1 MGKLL
6 LLCGVLGFLVSKEVE
21 AQSGVSPTA
30 FGYQGHL
37 TEDDQLANGTYDL
50 RVTLHDA
57 EEGGSLI
64 AGPVTNI
71 ATQVHLGLFTT
82 VIDFRRLPSTG
93 QHWLEF
99 SVRQNPDGVAF
110 VTLVPRQPILAVPE
124 AGRAAEATL
133 AYSLKT
139 TATPNAPSVV
149 LAPSRDT
156 SAPTPGGI
164 AWLDPDGDFAAG
176 LVAGNRSQ
184 LDFSLTRPLKV
195 YGSAFVVGGESGDRT
210 DPGTNALQVLG
221 GAQFLS
227 PIQAN
232 GGIQFPDGSR
242 LTSATTFQQPNVLW
256 VSTHGND
263 RTAIRGDPTRPWR
276 TIGTAITHSIS
287 GDAVLILPGR
297 YIVRTVPEL
306 GAKRI
311 AAPIRVVGRT
321 NLTIT
326 GFGGVPEIYAPDF
339 GDIIQVVSCQ
349 NLTFRNLHLRSNA
362 SELPAPPHGQSAGI
376 CFRPDEPANVRVL
389 IDGCRFTGVP
399 HAITTFAAPAV
410 TTDHLTVRDCNFVNC
425 GWTTGVPTLGQDG
438 GALTGFGNH
447 MRFVNNTLD
456 GAIRGIE
463 FYRFPGDPGHTNALI
478 SGNIFLNYWD
488 CAICSFDDGDEN
500 QATLDSVVI
509 TDNLFEDAPH
519 EVPGGEFSGS
529 AAILINSGRRI
540 TIRGNLVNRGKL
552 YGIKVSALTG
562 PLEYVDIT
570 ANAVSDVAGRG
581 IQITDYGPG
590 VQHVRVANNRI
601 WGNSGGGILAQGRY
615 LDLAFNDI
623 ASNYPAGIRIQPSE
637 SGRLTSDSRVYGNSL
652 IGNASA
658 LMTEGM
664 TNVLIEANHVILP
677 EVPEPTDPDPASGP
691 TGARLQAQKR
701 LAGPNPDGKEPR
713 RTAPKRTTAL
723 KAWQNAANGNPEMQ

>member
-21 AQSGVSPTA
+21 AQSGSSPTA

-37 TEDDQLANGTYDL
+37 TEDSFLANGTYDL

-57 EEGGSLI
+57 DEGGTLV
-64 AGPVTNI
+64 AGPITNL
-71 ATQVHLGLFTT
+71 ATQVQLGLFTT
-82 VIDFRRLPSTG
+82 VLDFGIVPLAGT
-93 QHWLEF
+93 HWIEF
-99 SVRQNPDGVAF
+99 SIRRNPDGDPF
-110 VTLVPRQPILAVPE
+110 IPLLPRQPILAVPQ
-124 AGRAAEATL
+124 ARHATEATV
-133 AYSLKT
+133 AHALKT
-139 TATPNAPSVV
+139 GTSPNTPSVV
-149 LAPSRDT
+149 LTPSPDS
-156 SAPTPGGI
+156 SALVPGGI

-176 LVAGNRSQ
+176 LVAANRSQ
-184 LDFSLTRPLKV
+184 LDFTLSRPLKV
-195 YGSAFVVGGESGDRT
+195 YGSAFVVGGEAGNRT

-232 GGIQFPDGSR
+232 AGIQFSDGSR
-242 LTSATTFQQPNVLW
+242 LDSATTFYQPNVLW

-263 RTAIRGDPTRPWR
+263 RTAVRGDPTHPWKS
-276 TIGTAITHSIS
+276 IGIAVTNALS

-306 GAKRI
+306 GATRV
-311 AAPIRVVGRT
+311 AAPIRVVGLT
-321 NLTIT
+321 NLTIA
-326 GFGGVPEIYAPDF
+326 GFGGTPEIYAPDF

-349 NLTFRNLHLRSNA
+349 NLTFRNIHLRSNA
-362 SELPAPPHGQSAGI
+362 SKLPAPPHGQSAGI

-463 FYRFPGDPGHTNALI
+463 FYRFPGDSGHTNALI

-500 QATLDSVVI
+500 EATLDSVVI

-623 ASNYPAGIRIQPSE
+623 ASNYPAGIRIMAAE
-637 SGRLTSDSRVYGNSL
+637 SGQLTSDSRVYGNSL
-652 IGNASA
+652 IGNAAA

-664 TNVLIEANHVILP
+664 TNVLIEANHVIDP
-677 EVPEPTDPDPASGP
+677 EIPDPNTPARSTFSAQSRLAVPPTD
-691 TGARLQAQKR
+691 
-701 LAGPNPDGKEPR
+701 R
-713 RTAPKRTTAL
+713 RDSSRTRSRRVDAM
-723 KAWQNAANGNPEMQ
+723 KAWQNTASSNPETR